1 MILIAFIILKYKN
14 WRLGFS
20 ASLNLYCIFIL
31 LLLSICFLPNFYYVK
46 CKGNLHDIAHF
57 FILLKVIFDE
67 TLQQFLDS
75 YLQFAPRYWKDLFH
89 WTVFVVGCGKETFTY
104 LLCGGPNIV
113 LSPRKFEIRSCVLVQ
128 SLRNQSI
135 IVLCTW
141 VWFQTV
147 CFNKFFSSLGT
158 LMHQFFHQN

>member
-1 MILIAFIILKYKN
+1 MEAWL
-14 WRLGFS
+14 LGQ
-20 ASLNLYCIFIL
+20 AKSLLHFYPPPLYYFVFANFL
-31 LLLSICFLPNFYYVK
+31 LCEVYRKPAWY
-46 CKGNLHDIAHF
+46 IAHF
-57 FILLKVIFDE
+57 YIVLKVIFDE

-104 LLCGGPNIV
+104 LLCGDPNIV